1 MVVFAV
7 STMFFHEYAI
17 GEILTAAVRAGLD
30 SVEFWVETPSFWLA
44 GRPEGEIMRARHIFP
59 LMQRATLH
67 APVLDLNPVSVN
79 PDIAEVSR
87 RHVCDS
93 VRLAGKTGFSLV
105 TVHPGRRTAKRP
117 PGPADLAKFDI
128 YVHGLREVSEEW
140 GVKVAMENM
149 ENRVNSLV
157 STPES
162 MRSLLDREEWLFF
175 TLDLSHAMADG
186 RDVARRY
193 VELCGD
199 RLVNVHVSAVRDGKM
214 HLPPSGDPGVTVILE
229 QLAAGGYDGHL
240 TLEIEDLCLPRELSC
255 EEKISLVSRE
265 LNYVKKIFGE
275 STNL

>member
-1 MVVFAV
+1 
-7 STMFFHEYAI
+7 
-17 GEILTAAVRAGLD
+17 
-30 SVEFWVETPSFWLA
+30 
-44 GRPEGEIMRARHIFP
+44 
-59 LMQRATLH
+59 RATLH

-79 PDIAEVSR
+79 PEIADVSR

-93 VRLAGKTGFSLV
+93 VRLAGRTGFSLV

-117 PGPADLAKFDI
+117 PGPDDLARFDL
-128 YVHGLREVSEEW
+128 YVRDLHEVSEET
-140 GVKVAMENM
+140 GVKIAMENM

-162 MRSLLDREEWLFF
+162 MSSLLDREGWLSF
-175 TLDLSHAMADG
+175 TLDLCHAMAGG

-199 RLVNVHVSAVRDGKM
+199 RLVNVHVSAEKDGKK
-214 HLPPSGDPGVTVILE
+214 HLPPSGDPGVTAILE
-229 QLAAGGYDGHL
+229 QLSAEGYDGHL
-240 TLEIEDLCLPRELSC
+240 TLEIEDLCLPRALSC

-265 LNYVKKIFGE
+265 LSHVKKIFGE